1 MKSHCRSTRISVCW
15 DMGFIFATMVGF
27 RLRAYDIYS
36 SSRLPVVVHL
46 LKLSPVVRAQSFFYL
61 DNWQDEVLLN
71 T

>member
-1 MKSHCRSTRISVCW
+1 
-15 DMGFIFATMVGF
+15 MGFIFATMVGF